1 MNEQAREEQTE
12 VNQDKLWNSN
22 RQLGSS
28 QSLHLPLFPPKQ
40 TAPAYWTASAANKK
54 KQFLYP
60 QTENLN

>member
-28 QSLHLPLFPPKQ
+28 QESALASFSSQ